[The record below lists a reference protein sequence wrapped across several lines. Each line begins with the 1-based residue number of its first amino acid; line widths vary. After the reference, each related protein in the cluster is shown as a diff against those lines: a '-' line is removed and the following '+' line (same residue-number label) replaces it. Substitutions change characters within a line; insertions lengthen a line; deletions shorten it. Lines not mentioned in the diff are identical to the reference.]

1 MKTKLPTL
9 VATCLAQFAGRD
21 HARKVATPWS
31 QANNR
36 KLMKP
41 NPNQIKRQL
50 LHALAAGLC
59 CLGAGLLPVRAQ
71 VILNPNTISGH
82 VRFTNANPAILSLLN
97 APGNEGMSNL
107 VVLANSVPPAPPIAA
122 YSDYLPAT
130 NRTVAWYQMTVDS
143 AIPGIAYAV
152 APTIYMQGDQ
162 YAYYFNTK
170 TSAPVVIGITPPPL
184 DFTECV
190 GVVTVQFVTS
200 GGAPVPVD
208 GGKIFAQSLPD
219 YNYAGVRSVIPA
231 GSTQQRI
238 YLRGGV
244 THHLDITVH
253 RGTNFY
259 TDRIETFLGT
269 NVLVTCDAFT
279 SLNMVIPSSGTLA
292 KIVGKVDLV
301 GEFELTAAA
310 NPYYD
315 YPDYTTV
322 IANYGPFSNQRWGAL
337 PGVNFTTPSSGAYT
351 LSNVVPSTLDP
362 LSVGYLVN
370 AQMLIRTN
378 RMIQVFQTPALGAGA
393 NPALVVTDGATVDL
407 TNLFVINPGYL
418 RGSVLLKGP
427 AESLGQSSLL
437 RGVLHAGDDDANAD
451 GIPDIF
457 ATYGIY
463 WTTVEAVGVD
473 RHAPGTTFTA
483 ANGVGY
489 GDFPGSFNPATSA
502 YEGQYELALGGL
514 NSESSIWKQ
523 KYFNLVLSSG
533 AVTNDNDYFYNVFY
547 VSEDS
552 TNDVEIIPGQP
563 TTHDVAYCLSE
574 VKVVFRATSGTFYG
588 PNIRFS
594 SGSFTGTDFLG
605 RAADYSVNLQASY
618 GTPLSSATA
627 SNIGQ
632 VVMYLPQGTYYLNP
646 SVTPA
651 GSSAQTGLEPLAVT
665 VGCGQRITFEPC
677 LQLSL
682 NAPDCTNSPAVHV
695 TGSVRS
701 CTNLVTEISYTLNGG
716 PVKVICNNCGI
727 DPAFAFNLNLEGECT
742 NNTLIVT
749 ATDGSGGVSSVTTA
763 IHYDATPPVIHC
775 PADILAAACDTNG
788 AAVNFIV
795 TATDNCAGPVN
806 LVCAPPSG
814 SVFPTGTNT
823 VVCVATDS
831 CGNTSQCSFKVI
843 VGAGSELSI
852 ERAVIVRW
860 TCGGTLQYADDV
872 TGPWFDIPSATSPY
886 CVAAPAARKFYR
898 VLVVP

>member
-1 MKTKLPTL
+1 MNTNNIPLKGSRRARVLLFLAGL
-9 VATCLAQFAGRD
+9 VAGIM
-21 HARKVATPWS
+21 PG
-31 QANNR
+31 N
-36 KLMKP
+36 
-41 NPNQIKRQL
+41 
-50 LHALAAGLC
+50 G
-59 CLGAGLLPVRAQ
+59 Q

-82 VRFTNANPAILSLLN
+82 VRFSNANATILNLLQP
-97 APGNEGMSNL
+97 PGNEGMSNV
-107 VVLANSVPPAPPIAA
+107 VVLANSIPPAPPIAA
-122 YSDYLPAT
+122 YSDVLPAT
-130 NRTVAWYQMTVDS
+130 NRTVTSYHLTVDS
-143 AIPGIAYAV
+143 ANPGIAYAI
-152 APTIYMQGDQ
+152 APIITMQGDQ
-162 YAYYFNTK
+162 YSYYFNAK

-208 GGKIFAQSLPD
+208 GGKIFAYSLPD
-219 YNYAGVRSVIPA
+219 YNYTGVRSVIPA

-238 YLRGGV
+238 YLRGGP
-244 THHLDITVH
+244 THQLDITVH

-259 TDRIETFLGT
+259 TDRVESFLST
-269 NVLVTCDAFT
+269 NVLVTCDTFT
-279 SLNMVIPSSGTLA
+279 TVRMVIPSSGTLA
-292 KIVGKVDLV
+292 KIIGNVDLV

-393 NPALVVTDGATVDL
+393 NPPLPVSFGATVDL

-427 AESLGQSSLL
+427 AETLGQSSLL
-437 RGVLHAGDDDANAD
+437 RGVLHAGDDDANGD
-451 GIPDIF
+451 GIPDLF

-463 WTTVEAVGVD
+463 WTTVEALGVD
-473 RHAPGTTFTA
+473 RLAPGATFTA

-489 GDFPGSFNPATSA
+489 GDFPGAFNPTTSA
-502 YEGQYELALGGL
+502 YEGHYELALGGL
-514 NSESSIWKQ
+514 KSESSIWKQ
-523 KYFNLVLSSG
+523 KYFNLTLSSG

-552 TNDVEIIPGQP
+552 TNDVKIIPGQP

-574 VKVVFRATSGTFYG
+574 VKVVFHSTSGTFYQ
-588 PNIRFS
+588 PNIRPS

-605 RAADYSVNLQASY
+605 RAADYSVNVQAMY

-632 VVMYLPQGTYYLNP
+632 VVMYLPQGTYQLNP

-651 GSSAQTGLEPLAVT
+651 GGNAQAGLAPLDVT

-682 NAPDCTNSPAVHV
+682 NAPDCTNSPSVHV
-695 TGSVRS
+695 TGHVRS
-701 CTNLVTEISYTLNGG
+701 CSNNVATISYTLNGG
-716 PVKVICNNCGI
+716 PVQNICTGCGA
-727 DPAFAFNLNLEGECT
+727 DPSFAFNISLAGDCT
-742 NNTLIVT
+742 NNLLIVT

-763 IHYDATPPVIHC
+763 IRYDGTPPVIHC
-775 PADILAAACDTNG
+775 PADIVTSACDTNG
-788 AAVNFIV
+788 GAVNFTV
-795 TATDNCAGPVN
+795 TATDNCSGPVSI
-806 LVCAPPSG
+806 VCTPPSG

-823 VVCVATDS
+823 VTCVATDS

-843 VGAGSELSI
+843 VRVGSQLAI
-852 ERAVIVRW
+852 EHAVIITW
-860 TCGGTLQYADDV
+860 TCGGTLQYADDLS
-872 TGPWFDIPSATSPY
+872 GPWFDLPSATSPY
-886 CVAAPAARKFYR
+886 CVATTAAKKFYR
-898 VLVVP
+898 TRN